1 MWLVPVSD
9 AVICAAVL
17 AEFVSEHHCAWVQL
31 SNKQQA
37 KYVEVW
43 HKQEETY
50 WLCQAL
56 KVGKVLQ
63 RTEET
68 VQMLVTGKES
78 EIKKVY
84 CWKAA
89 WVGHLYE
96 NYMN

>member
-1 MWLVPVSD
+1 MPLFVLQFWLTLSGNTT
-9 AVICAAVL
+9 VL
-17 AEFVSEHHCAWVQL
+17 WVKL

-37 KYVEVW
+37 KYVEVR

-50 WLCQAL
+50 WLCLVL
-56 KVGKVLQ
+56 KLGKVLQ

-78 EIKKVY
+78 EIKKIY
-84 CWKAA
+84 CWKVA